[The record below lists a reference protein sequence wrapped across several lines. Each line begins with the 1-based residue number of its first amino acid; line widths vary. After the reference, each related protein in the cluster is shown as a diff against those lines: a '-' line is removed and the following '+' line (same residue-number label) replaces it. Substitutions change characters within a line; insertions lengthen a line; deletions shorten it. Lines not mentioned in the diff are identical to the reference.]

1 MVGLG
6 TLSKNAAGGRLRIA
20 VRAQKQKL
28 SAKTQ
33 KRAKQYAAHGAGGA
47 GTVSGLSSSLAFTP
61 VQVRR
66 LHLAPGY
73 RNPTPQNY
81 FAEYCIDW
89 VEAAEVRTCASAEVY
104 LMGLLLFGCRSCV
117 FPGPANTTVSTCT
130 AGHRAAQPQCC
141 RCRRRHEVRHRV
153 LLLGVLRCA
162 PLQAYALH
170 LHMRLRS
177 TAVLVRCVSCR

>member
-61 VQVRR
+61 VQVSRR
-66 LHLAPGY
+66 L
-73 RNPTPQNY
+73 
-81 FAEYCIDW
+81 F
-89 VEAAEVRTCASAEVY
+89 CAN
-104 LMGLLLFGCRSCV
+104 F
-117 FPGPANTTVSTCT
+117 
-130 AGHRAAQPQCC
+130 
-141 RCRRRHEVRHRV
+141 
-153 LLLGVLRCA
+153 
-162 PLQAYALH
+162 
-170 LHMRLRS
+170 
-177 TAVLVRCVSCR
+177 